1 MGRPMEDK
9 LLVLRCQ
16 RGSREALTRIYEKYK
31 ADLLL
36 LALGLLNDKTAAED
50 VVHDV
55 FLSFVRHLDTF
66 RLTGSLK
73 GYLLTCAA
81 NHARNWNKAE
91 RVRGRLQVSV
101 SNADPA
107 IPDVSRPSWPRRAEG
122 ILPSNRG
129 RDARDTNGGPLETL
143 ACNEQLE
150 LLSGALAE
158 LPFEQREA
166 LLLHLHGQMTF
177 RAIAKARQI
186 STNTA
191 KSRYRYGIDKLRSI
205 LNGKVSKCNRQMT

>member
-1 MGRPMEDK
+1 MEDK
-9 LLVLRCQ
+9 LLVFQCK
-16 RGSREALTRIYEKYK
+16 RGSREALTRIYEKHK

-36 LALGLLNDKTAAED
+36 LAMALLNDKTAAED

-55 FLSFVRHLDTF
+55 FLSFVRNLDGF

-91 RVRGRLQVSV
+91 RVRLRGTGHTPEPAAQIVD
-101 SNADPA
+101 DP
-107 IPDVSRPSWPRRAEG
+107 V
-122 ILPSNRG
+122 
-129 RDARDTNGGPLETL
+129 ETL

-150 LLSGALAE
+150 ILSGALAD

-166 LLLHLHGQMTF
+166 LMLHLHGQMTF
-177 RAIAKARQI
+177 QAIARARQI

-191 KSRYRYGIDKLRSI
+191 KSRYRYGVDKLRSI
-205 LNGKVSKCNRQMT
+205 LNGRISKCDQQMT

>member
-1 MGRPMEDK
+1 MEDK

-107 IPDVSRPSWPRRAEG
+107 IPNPFGLEAATPSAEA
-122 ILPSNRG
+122 PV
-129 RDARDTNGGPLETL
+129 ETV

>member
-1 MGRPMEDK
+1 MEDK
-9 LLVLRCQ
+9 LLVLQCQ

-36 LALGLLNDKTAAED
+36 LAMGLLNDKTAAED

-55 FLSFVRHLDTF
+55 FLSFVRHLDSF

-81 NHARNWNKAE
+81 NQARNWNKAK
-91 RVRGRLQVSV
+91 RVRDRSGVPVGSSGFSRSNTDRLK
-101 SNADPA
+101 
-107 IPDVSRPSWPRRAEG
+107 AELLTG
-122 ILPSNRG
+122 GTPNRG
-129 RDARDTNGGPLETL
+129 RDDATESVDGPLETL
-143 ACNEQLE
+143 VCNEQLAS
-150 LLSGALAE
+150 LSGALAQ
-158 LPFEQREA
+158 LPFEQREI
-166 LLLHLHGQMTF
+166 LMLRLHGQMTF

-205 LNGKVSKCNRQMT
+205 LDDKVNKCDQQTT

>member
-9 LLVLRCQ
+9 LLVLRCR

-36 LALGLLNDKTAAED
+36 LAMGLLNDKAAAED

-55 FLSFVRHLDTF
+55 FLSFVRHLDGF

-91 RVRGRLQVSV
+91 RVRGRLRVGV
-101 SNADPA
+101 
-107 IPDVSRPSWPRRAEG
+107 
-122 ILPSNRG
+122 
-129 RDARDTNGGPLETL
+129 RDAGQASPKPLGLEAATPGTDAPLETL
-143 ACNEQLE
+143 VCNEQLE
-150 LLSGALAE
+150 LLGGALAE
-158 LPFEQREA
+158 LPFEQREVVM
-166 LLLHLHGQMTF
+166 LHLHGQMTF
-177 RAIAKARQI
+177 PAIARAGRI

>member
-9 LLVLRCQ
+9 LLVLRCR
-16 RGSREALTRIYEKYK
+16 RGSRAALARVYEKYK

-36 LALGLLNDKTAAED
+36 LALSLLNDKTAAED

-55 FLSFVRHLDTF
+55 FLSFVRHLDEF

-91 RVRGRLQVSV
+91 RVRSDHRSV
-101 SNADPA
+101 PADGS
-107 IPDVSRPSWPRRAEG
+107 DGGPSPPYRRADE
-122 ILPSNRG
+122 
-129 RDARDTNGGPLETL
+129 PLETL
-143 ACNEQLE
+143 VCNEQLQT
-150 LLSGALAE
+150 LSGALAE
-158 LPFEQREA
+158 LPFEQREI
-166 LLLHLHGQMTF
+166 LMLHLHGQMTF

-205 LNGKVSKCNRQMT
+205 LKGEVSQCDRQMT

>member
-1 MGRPMEDK
+1 MEDK
-9 LLVLRCQ
+9 LLVFKCQ

-36 LALGLLNDKTAAED
+36 LAMGLLNDKTAAED

-55 FLSFVRHLDTF
+55 FLSFVHHLDGF

-73 GYLLTCAA
+73 SYLLTCTA

-91 RVRGRLQVSV
+91 RVRLRVG
-101 SNADPA
+101 NPDAGPA
-107 IPDVSRPSWPRRAEG
+107 IANVSRPSRPRSVEG

-129 RDARDTNGGPLETL
+129 RDVHDTVEGPLESL
-143 ACNEQLE
+143 VCNEQLE
-150 LLSGALAE
+150 TLSGALAE
-158 LPFEQREA
+158 LPFEQREV
-166 LLLHLHGQMTF
+166 LLLHMQGSMTF
-177 RAIAKARQI
+177 QAIAKARQI
-186 STNTA
+186 SPNTA

-205 LNGKVSKCNRQMT
+205 LNGRISKCNQQMT

>member
-1 MGRPMEDK
+1 MEDK
-9 LLVLRCQ
+9 LLVLRCR

-73 GYLLTCAA
+73 GYLLTCTA

-91 RVRGRLQVSV
+91 RVRSAARRVGCASPVKVDLGQRF
-101 SNADPA
+101 A
-107 IPDVSRPSWPRRAEG
+107 IIRAVATCLVLAPLVFFGGGFLGPRG
-122 ILPSNRG
+122 
-129 RDARDTNGGPLETL
+129 
-143 ACNEQLE
+143 C
-150 LLSGALAE
+150 
-158 LPFEQREA
+158 F
-166 LLLHLHGQMTF
+166 
-177 RAIAKARQI
+177 
-186 STNTA
+186 
-191 KSRYRYGIDKLRSI
+191 
-205 LNGKVSKCNRQMT
+205 

>member
-1 MGRPMEDK
+1 MEDK
-9 LLVLRCQ
+9 LLVLRCR

-36 LALGLLNDKTAAED
+36 LAMGLLNDKAAAED

-55 FLSFVRHLDTF
+55 FLSFVGHLDGF

-73 GYLLTCAA
+73 GYLLTCTA

-91 RVRGRLQVSV
+91 RVRGRARRVEGV
-101 SNADPA
+101 P
-107 IPDVSRPSWPRRAEG
+107 PSE
-122 ILPSNRG
+122 RG
-129 RDARDTNGGPLETL
+129 QDARDTGMQRAPGDRDTGTQRGQDARDTLETL
-143 ACNEQLE
+143 VCNEQLE

-158 LPFEQREA
+158 LPFEQREVVM
-166 LLLHLHGQMTF
+166 LHLHGQMTF
-177 RAIAKARQI
+177 QAIARAGRI

-191 KSRYRYGIDKLRSI
+191 KSRYRYGIDKLRVT
-205 LNGKVSKCNRQMT
+205 LNGEVAKCNQQTK

>member
-1 MGRPMEDK
+1 MEDK

-36 LALGLLNDKTAAED
+36 LAMGLLHDKTAAED

-55 FLSFVRHLDTF
+55 FLSFVRHLEEF

-91 RVRGRLQVSV
+91 RVRGSAGRVGSAHQF
-101 SNADPA
+101 P
-107 IPDVSRPSWPRRAEG
+107 PAEG
-122 ILPSNRG
+122 LDGGHSPPYESATQTG
-129 RDARDTNGGPLETL
+129 ADGPLETL
-143 ACNEQLE
+143 VCNEQLE
-150 LLSGALAE
+150 MLSGAMAE

-166 LLLHLHGQMTF
+166 LMLHLHGQMTF
-177 RAIAKARQI
+177 QAIAKARQI

-191 KSRYRYGIDKLRSI
+191 KSRYRYGIDRLRSI
-205 LNGKVSKCNRQMT
+205 LNGRISKCNQQMT

>member
-1 MGRPMEDK
+1 MEDK
-9 LLVLRCQ
+9 LLVLRCR
-16 RGSREALTRIYEKYK
+16 RGSRAALTRIYEKYQ

-36 LALGLLNDKTAAED
+36 LAMGLLNDKSAAED

-55 FLSFVRHLDTF
+55 FLSFVRHLDRF

-91 RVRGRLQVSV
+91 QVRGSARRVGCAHQF
-101 SNADPA
+101 PA
-107 IPDVSRPSWPRRAEG
+107 NEETDGGHRPPYEVATRGAE
-122 ILPSNRG
+122 
-129 RDARDTNGGPLETL
+129 APLETVV
-143 ACNEQLE
+143 CNEQLE

-177 RAIAKARQI
+177 QAIAKARQI